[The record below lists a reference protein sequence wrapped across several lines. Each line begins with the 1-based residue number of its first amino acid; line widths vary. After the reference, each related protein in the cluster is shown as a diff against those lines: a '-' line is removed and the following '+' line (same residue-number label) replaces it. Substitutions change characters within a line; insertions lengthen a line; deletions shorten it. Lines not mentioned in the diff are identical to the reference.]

1 MKIGKEILLTFGAR
15 ASVIGG
21 TLIIN
26 FVLGRYFGGDVL
38 GQYISLYSLILLC
51 SLLSRLGADTYLVK
65 EVGAQEKINFD
76 TQLKVISFVAGS
88 IVTVLVF
95 SSIALWISG
104 RFFFEK
110 NLLSYDFVL
119 PFVFASLF
127 MTINYVFS
135 AGLKGLRKS
144 YLAPFFESGACL
156 LVVSFVAYAFYI
168 KNIALDVKVLI
179 WITVF
184 AACLQSFLGSI
195 FSRVFFS
202 LTVLSSLSYQNV
214 IINYKESLTFFPI
227 ALAGYLN
234 QWGGVVVMA
243 GFLAAS
249 DLGIW
254 NAAQKTAYLIIF
266 ILMVFNSVL
275 SPRYARLSKD
285 GELGRLERFSK
296 AMTAI
301 MCVIAFPVFLI
312 FLLFSKNIMFIYGEE
327 FVVGAVALLIMSFA
341 QAFNLSTGSVGILLN
356 MSGQQRLVSITTCV
370 VAALNVGSLVLVGKL
385 SPTINSVAVVAALTI
400 VLQNLVFL
408 ILVKKTLGFWN
419 IPILKGWS
427 LNEKS

>member
-1 MKIGKEILLTFGAR
+1 MKLGKEILLTFGAR

-38 GQYISLYSLILLC
+38 GQYVSLYSLILLC

-65 EVGAQEKINFD
+65 EVGAQKDINID
-76 TQLKVISFVAGS
+76 VQLKVVSFVVGS
-88 IVTVLVF
+88 VVTTLAF
-95 SSIALWISG
+95 SSVALWLSV
-104 RFFFEK
+104 RFFLEK
-110 NLLSYDFVL
+110 DFLSYGFVL
-119 PFVFASLF
+119 AFVFASLF
-127 MTINYVFS
+127 VTINYVFS

-156 LVVSFVAYAFYI
+156 LVVSLVAYLCYL
-168 KNIALDVKVLI
+168 KNIALDIKALI
-179 WITVF
+179 WITFF
-184 AACLQSFLGSI
+184 AACLQGFLGGI
-195 FSRVFFS
+195 FSKVFFS
-202 LTVLSSLSYQNV
+202 LNVFSKLNCQNV
-214 IINYKESLTFFPI
+214 IKNYKESLTFFPI

-266 ILMVFNSVL
+266 VLMVFNGVL
-275 SPRYARLSKD
+275 SPRYAKLSKD
-285 GELGRLERFSK
+285 GELEKLERFSK
-296 AMTAI
+296 AMTTV
-301 MCVIAFPVFLI
+301 MCVIAFPVFMV
-312 FLLFSKNIMFIYGEE
+312 FLLFSKNIMSIYGEE
-327 FVVGAVALLIMSFA
+327 FVVGAIALLIMSFA

-370 VAALNVGSLVLVGKL
+370 IAGLNVVSLVLVGKL
-385 SPTINSVAVVAALTI
+385 SPTINSVAVVAALTV
-400 VLQNLVFL
+400 VLQNLIFL

-419 IPILKGWS
+419 IPILKGWAV
-427 LNEKS
+427 NGKS

>member
-1 MKIGKEILLTFGAR
+1 MKLGKEILLTFGAR

-21 TLIIN
+21 TLLIN
-26 FVLGRYFGGDVL
+26 FVLGRYFGGDLL

-65 EVGAQEKINFD
+65 EVGAEKEINID
-76 TQLKVISFVAGS
+76 VQLKVVSFVVGS
-88 IVTVLVF
+88 VITAIF
-95 SSIALWISG
+95 FASIALWLSS
-104 RFFFEK
+104 RFFFDQG
-110 NLLSYDFVL
+110 LLGYGFVSA
-119 PFVFASLF
+119 FVFASLL

-135 AGLKGLRKS
+135 AGLKGLRKP

-156 LVVSFVAYAFYI
+156 LVVSLVVYLFYI
-168 KNIALDVKVLI
+168 KNIALSIEALI

-184 AACLQSFLGSI
+184 AAFVQVFFGGI
-195 FSRVFFS
+195 FSRIFFS
-202 LTVLSSLSYQNV
+202 SDVFLNLSYQNS
-214 IINYKESLTFFPI
+214 IKNYKESLTFFPI

-249 DLGIW
+249 DLGVW

-266 ILMVFNSVL
+266 ILMVFNGVL
-275 SPRYARLSKD
+275 SPRYAKLSKD
-285 GELGRLERFSK
+285 GELGKLERFSK
-296 AMTAI
+296 TMTAV
-301 MCVIAFPVFLI
+301 MCVIAFPVFMI

-385 SPTINSVAVVAALTI
+385 SPTINSVAVVAALAI